1 VTYSV
6 LYVDDEPALLDIGK
20 VFLEASG
27 EFAVATVPS
36 VESALSAMTTQH
48 FDAIISDYQ
57 MPETNGLTFL
67 KKIRADKNPIPFII
81 FTGQGREEI
90 VIEAINAGA
99 DFYLQKGGAQK
110 AQFAELAH
118 KIKKAIELKKALHDL
133 HDSEKKFRML
143 IENSFDGIIITT
155 PTGDILFA
163 NNAAKEMAGAGSVD
177 EIIGKMNVYDFI
189 APSSKDEV
197 MYDYKMVAG
206 GTEGYISKYNIFNL
220 KHEGM
225 LVECIGKTITF
236 QDAPA
241 ILVSLRDIT
250 DRHHS

>member
-27 EFAVATVPS
+27 DFAVTTVTS
-36 VESALSAMTTQH
+36 VEDALSAMSQKH

-57 MPETNGLTFL
+57 MPTTNGLAFL
-67 KKIRADKNPIPFII
+67 KKIRADGDPIPFIV

-118 KIKKAIELKKALHDL
+118 KLKRAIEHKKALHDL
-133 HDSEKKFRML
+133 HASEKKFRML

-163 NNAAKEMAGAGSVD
+163 NNAAKEMAGAGSVE
-177 EIIGKMNVYDFI
+177 EIIGKMNVLDFI

-197 MYDYKMVAG
+197 LYDYKMVTG

-225 LVECIGKTITF
+225 VVECIGKMITF
-236 QDAPA
+236 HDAPA
-241 ILVSLRDIT
+241 LIVSIRDIT
-250 DRHHS
+250 DRHHT

>member
-20 VFLEASG
+20 AFLEASG
-27 EFAVATVPS
+27 EFTVTTVPS
-36 VESALSAMTTQH
+36 VESALSVIPTQH

-57 MPETNGLTFL
+57 MPVTNGLTFL
-67 KKIRADKNPIPFII
+67 KKIRAENNLIPFII

-133 HDSEKKFRML
+133 HDSERKFRML
-143 IENSFDGIIITT
+143 IENSFDGIIITS

-163 NNAAKEMAGAGSVD
+163 NNAAKEMAGADSAD
-177 EIIGKMNVYDFI
+177 EIIGKRNVMDFVT
-189 APSSKDEV
+189 PFSKELVLHDFE
-197 MYDYKMVAG
+197 MVRQ
-206 GTEGYISKYNIFNL
+206 GTEGYISRYHIFNM
-220 KHEGM
+220 KHEEM
-225 LVECIGKTITF
+225 LVECIGKSLTF

-250 DRHHS
+250 DRHHP

>member
-20 VFLEASG
+20 LFLEASG
-27 EFAVATVPS
+27 DFTVTTVNS
-36 VESALSAMTTQH
+36 VECALSEMSKHT

-57 MPETNGLTFL
+57 MPATNGLAFL
-67 KKIRADKNPIPFII
+67 KKIRADDNPIPFII

-118 KIKKAIELKKALHDL
+118 KIKKAIELKRALHDL

-143 IENSFDGIIITT
+143 VENSFDGIIITT
-155 PTGDILFA
+155 PAGDILFA
-163 NNAAKEMAGAGSVD
+163 NNAAREMAGAGSIE
-177 EIIGKMNVYDFI
+177 EIIGKKNVMDFV
-189 APSSKDEV
+189 APSSKEV
-197 MYDYKMVAG
+197 VLHDYEMVCR
-206 GTEGYISKYNIFNL
+206 GTEGYISRYHIFNL
-220 KHEGM
+220 RHEEM
-225 LVECIGKTITF
+225 LVECIGKMITF

-250 DRHHS
+250 NLRHT